1 MFYSYDRIRSYNAIW
16 NFIISNRGGGKTYGS
31 KEMCIKNFIKK
42 GEQWI
47 YVRRYKTELKKR
59 ALFFDDIKHK
69 FPKYELT
76 VQGNTMLCNGK
87 VMGFFLA
94 LSVSQQEKSTS
105 YPNVTSIIFDE
116 FIIDKSHIRYLTNE
130 VEVALDLYE
139 TVNRTRTGR
148 EKTRMYFL
156 GNNISI
162 VNPYFIF
169 FDCIPKK
176 NEQFTVAKNGQ
187 IVIEMFADNEFIE
200 NKKKSEFGQ
209 LVEGTK
215 YAEYSIEN
223 NSLRDSEVFILPSKP
238 KDCKFKFSVIFNNIK
253 LGFWISYKEGIVYV
267 SDKLEENRLCFTLQK
282 DEHTPNLLMRDKL
295 NEFFAFKEVIRY
307 FRLGIVRFRNQK
319 VKTTFY
325 DILQFMNIK

>member
-1 MFYSYDRIRSYNAIW
+1 MFYSFNRIRSYNAIW
-16 NFIISNRGGGKTYGS
+16 NFIVSNRGGGKTFGS
-31 KEMCIKNFIKK
+31 KEMCIKNFIKTGK
-42 GEQWI
+42 QWI
-47 YVRRYKTELKKR
+47 YVRRYKTELKER
-59 ALFFDDIKHK
+59 ALFFDDIKYR
-69 FPKYELT
+69 FPDHELS
-76 VQGNTMLCNGK
+76 VQGNTMLCDGK

-94 LSVSQQEKSTS
+94 LSVSQQKKSTS
-105 YPNVTSIIFDE
+105 YPNVTSIVFDE
-116 FIIDKSHIRYLTNE
+116 FIIDKAHIRYLTNE

-176 NEQFTVAKNGQ
+176 GERFTVAKNGQ
-187 IVIEMFADNEFIE
+187 IVIEMFADKEFIE

-209 LVEGTK
+209 LTEGTK
-215 YAEYSIEN
+215 YADFSIEN
-223 NSLRDSEVFILPSKP
+223 NSLRDSEAFILPVKP
-238 KDCKFKFSVIFNNIK
+238 KDCKFKFSVIFNGIK
-253 LGFWISYKEGIVYV
+253 LGFWISYKEGVVYV
-267 SDKLEENRLCFTLQK
+267 TDKVEDNRMCFVLQK
-282 DEHTPNLLMRDKL
+282 DDHTPNLLMRDKL

-319 VKTTFY
+319 VKITFY

>member
-1 MFYSYDRIRSYNAIW
+1 MFYSYNRIRSYNAIW
-16 NFIISNRGGGKTYGS
+16 NFIISNRGGGKTFGA

-47 YVRRYKTELKKR
+47 YVRRYKTELKER
-59 ALFFDDIKHK
+59 ALFFDDIIHK
-69 FPKYELT
+69 FPDHELS
-76 VQGNTMLCNGK
+76 VQGNTMLCDGK
-87 VMGFFLA
+87 VMGFFIA
-94 LSVSQQEKSTS
+94 LSVSQQKKSTS
-105 YPNVTSIIFDE
+105 YPNVTSIVFDE
-116 FIIDKSHIRYLTNE
+116 FIIDKTHIRYLTNE

-148 EKTRMYFL
+148 QKTRMYFL

-176 NEQFTVAKNGQ
+176 GERFTVAKNGQ
-187 IVIEMFADNEFIE
+187 IVIEMFADKEFIE
-200 NKKKSEFGQ
+200 NKKISEFGQ
-209 LVEGTK
+209 LTEGTK

-223 NSLRDSEVFILPSKP
+223 NSLRDSEAFILPVKP
-238 KDCKFKFSVIFNNIK
+238 KDCKFKFSVIYNGIK
-253 LGFWISYKEGIVYV
+253 LGFWISFKEGIVYV
-267 SDKLEENRLCFTLQK
+267 TDKVEDNRMCFVLQK
-282 DEHTPNLLMRDKL
+282 DDHTPNLLMRDKL

-319 VKTTFY
+319 VKITFY

>member
-1 MFYSYDRIRSYNAIW
+1 MFYSYNRIRSYNAIW

-69 FPKYELT
+69 FPNHELT
-76 VQGNTMLCNGK
+76 VQGNTMLCDGK

-176 NEQFTVAKNGQ
+176 GEQFTVAKNGQ
-187 IVIEMFADNEFIE
+187 IE
-200 NKKKSEFGQ
+200 NK
-209 LVEGTK
+209 
-215 YAEYSIEN
+215 
-223 NSLRDSEVFILPSKP
+223 D
-238 KDCKFKFSVIFNNIK
+238 FS
-253 LGFWISYKEGIVYV
+253 
-267 SDKLEENRLCFTLQK
+267 C
-282 DEHTPNLLMRDKL
+282 
-295 NEFFAFKEVIRY
+295 
-307 FRLGIVRFRNQK
+307 
-319 VKTTFY
+319 
-325 DILQFMNIK
+325 